1 MTKLP
6 ALKAKEAISALE
18 KLGFQM
24 DHVTSRIPLCN
35 SHDKYHDNCQ
45 KADNYHPEPVL
56 YTHLITLNSFII
68 TGQNNHPLPKKR

>member
-24 DHVTSRIPLCN
+24 DHVTQSL
-35 SHDKYHDNCQ
+35 
-45 KADNYHPEPVL
+45 HPAP
-56 YTHLITLNSFII
+56 S
-68 TGQNNHPLPKKR
+68 GWPPGSDSLPREQGR

>member
-24 DHVTSRIPLCN
+24 DHVTSRITTQQPI
-35 SHDKYHDNCQ
+35 
-45 KADNYHPEPVL
+45 L

-68 TGQNNHPLPKKR
+68 TGQNNHPLPKRR